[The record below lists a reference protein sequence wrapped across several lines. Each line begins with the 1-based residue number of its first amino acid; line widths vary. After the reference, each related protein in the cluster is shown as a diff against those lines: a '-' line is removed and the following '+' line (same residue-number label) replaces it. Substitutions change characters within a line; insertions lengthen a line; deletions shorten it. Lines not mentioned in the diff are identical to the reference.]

1 MECSTLGFPVL
12 HCLLEFAQTH
22 VRWADDAISSSVVPF
37 SFCLQSFPASG
48 SFSSES
54 ALRIKWAKVLE
65 LQLQHHSFQWIEGWF
80 PLGLTSL
87 IFLLSK
93 RLSRV
98 FSRIKVWKNQFF
110 HTQLSLWSNSHTY
123 TWLLEKPKLWLYGP
137 LLANWCLFFLIC
149 CLSLS
154 KHFFQGVRIFEFRDC
169 SHHPQWFWSPRK

>member
-1 MECSTLGFPVL
+1 MLNITHSSVQFSHSVVFNCSQPQRLQHVRVPV
-12 HCLLEFAQTH
+12 HHYLLEFPQTH

-123 TWLLEKPKLWLYGP
+123 TWLLGK
-137 LLANWCLFFLIC
+137 
-149 CLSLS
+149 S
-154 KHFFQGVRIFEFRDC
+154 
-169 SHHPQWFWSPRK
+169 